1 MNKQNSLQDLRSQRE
16 LSAAEPLRT
25 AAAARVAQTQP
36 DHLVIQMPQGAMAP
50 ATGAMAGDD
59 LDLQIVGGGLSS
71 AQARELVFIESD
83 VGQLDQMIA
92 GLGVGREVHVLDASQ
107 DGLQQI
113 AAIMAGRTDI
123 AALHLV
129 SHGSEAALKLGS
141 LMLDANSLPERA
153 GELRD
158 IGRSLSPDADI
169 LLYGC
174 QVGAGGSGR
183 SFVGDLALITGA
195 DVAASDDRSGAAAL
209 GGDWALEVLQG
220 SVETPVA
227 VGPELAALYGEVL
240 DVSSVT
246 ADFNNGGNFNDLGG
260 TAANQNVAYKVS
272 GSSNY
277 SLLIDGADRGTYV
290 NFGSYVNLDPD
301 GLGESQVSF
310 SFQAG
315 NTFTPASLLLRDMA
329 GGQTVVFKGYDA
341 SNVQVG
347 STTTQAIDAGGTT
360 VNFSGMVNITTLK
373 MTATTYSGLI
383 QSTQL
388 DDFLFTT
395 VHALSSAPAITSAT
409 YNASTGVLSVTGTDM
424 TPGDT
429 IDVSKLTLKG
439 EGSSTYTLTSSNVT
453 ASSAT
458 AFSVTLN
465 GTDQAAVS
473 QILNK
478 NGTSSTG
485 GTTFNLAAADDWD
498 ASVTAGD
505 TSDASNG
512 LTVSNVAVP
521 TITSATYDASTG
533 VISVTGT
540 GLSKLT
546 GGSNDIVAN
555 KFTFTGEGGST
566 YTLTDTANVE
576 VLSATAFTLTLSA
589 TDKADVN
596 LLANKNGTSSTGAT
610 TYNLAAA
617 EDWAAGADAA
627 VVVADL
633 TGNGITVSNVAVPTI
648 SSATYNASTGVISV
662 TGTGLS
668 HVQGATND
676 IVANKFTFTGEG
688 GSTYTLTDTANVE
701 VTSATAFTLTLSA
714 TDKAEV
720 NLLANKNGT
729 SSTGATTYNLAAAED
744 WAAGAD
750 AAVVVADTTGNG
762 VTVSNVAVPTITSAT
777 YDASTGA
784 IVVTGTG
791 LSHRSGATNDIVAN
805 KFTVTGEGGS
815 TYTLTD
821 TSNVEITSATAFT
834 LTLSATDKAGVNLI
848 ANKNGASSTSATTY
862 NLAAAED
869 WAAGADAAVVV
880 ADMTG
885 NGVTV
890 SNVSVPTI
898 TSATYDV
905 STGVVSVT
913 GTGLSHL
920 QGAINDIVANK
931 FTFTGEGG
939 STYTLTDTS
948 NVEVTSGTA
957 FTLTLSATDKT
968 AVNLLATQNGT
979 ASTDATT
986 YNLAAAEDWAAGADA
1001 AVVVAD
1007 LTGNGVTVSAVMGAA
1022 PTATVVVAD
1031 TSLTVG
1037 ETSLVTI
1044 TFSTAVTGFSNA
1056 DLTVDNGTLSA
1067 VSSGDGGVTWTAT
1080 FTPTAGVTDASNVIA
1095 LDMTGV
1101 AAGGTPGVGSTD
1113 SNNYAVD
1120 TQRPTATVVVTDG
1133 SLLAGETSLVTVTFS
1148 EAVTGF
1154 TNVDLSV
1161 ANGTLSAVSSGDG
1174 GVTWTATLTPSAAVV
1189 DVTNLV
1195 TLDNT
1200 GVADAAGNAGTGSTD
1215 SNNYAVNTVRPT
1227 ATVVVADSELTA
1239 AETSLVT
1246 FTFSEAVT
1254 GFTNAD
1260 LSVANG
1266 SLSAVSSGDGGVTF
1280 SATLTPSASIYDLS
1294 NLIELDMTGVSNA
1307 AGNAGSGTQASN
1319 NYAVATAPPPATG
1332 EPPATVVDGVPV
1344 QTQSTPQSDGSTRTV
1359 VTINPVPS
1367 TRVDSTGSPALADV
1381 PLVTGAGGESLIGVG
1396 LPAGM
1401 GVTAQSQQGN
1411 GLTVV
1416 QQLSLATQTALG
1428 QSASLAPFI
1437 SAFNAFGD
1445 SASIDGPTT
1454 VSLVTPTATTGSPV
1468 IVTLSGATG
1477 MGEGDL
1483 LHPLRQEAVVLDM
1496 RQMPG
1501 GSTLVLNNIDFAAI
1515 IGSARVTGG
1524 EGRNVVVGDGASQFI
1539 CLGADDDELHGGG
1552 GDDTVA
1558 SKGGDDQLFGDDGN
1572 DHVVGG
1578 TDNDTLHG
1586 GDGNDVLQGGH
1597 SDAGRWTF
1605 QIDTDGQLLS
1615 RFTVGDT
1622 QLSTAPDFSRL
1633 GAWTDDGQPRTS
1645 DERLSYSYQSTDW
1658 LELTAS
1664 LFQGVADRL
1673 PSLAELNALARQD
1686 LPVGQLAQL
1695 AWTGFSAAHPE
1706 LAAASTAA
1714 QVRAL
1719 VQTFWGHDGATD
1731 AVVAAGVAYIEGGGT
1746 WADGLLLLARDA
1758 RATAAITDTSGH
1770 LNLAQPYDSGEL
1782 GWQEGSGDDRLF
1794 GEAGNDRLVGGGGN
1808 DWLDGGSGTD
1818 TAVFTGAVT
1827 DFSLHTQTVDGVAQ
1841 IVLRNLL
1848 SGEVDTLV
1856 GIEQLEV
1863 GAHLYTLSAAVSALP
1878 ALQETALADVVVELI
1893 GQNPLALVDGVP
1905 G

>member
-1 MNKQNSLQDLRSQRE
+1 MNKRNSLHDNRTQRDPM
-16 LSAAEPLRT
+16 AAEPMRT
-25 AAAARVAQTQP
+25 AADARTEQAQL
-36 DHLVIQMPQGAMAP
+36 DLLAIQAPQNAP
-50 ATGAMAGDD
+50 LATGTAPDED
-59 LDLQIVGGGLSS
+59 LDLHIVKGGAASHQS
-71 AQARELVFIESD
+71 RELVFIESD

-113 AAIMAGRTDI
+113 AAIVAGRSDI

-141 LMLDANSLPERA
+141 LLLDANTLPERA
-153 GELRD
+153 ADLRD

-174 QVGAGGSGR
+174 QVGAGSGR
-183 SFVGDLALITGA
+183 DFVGELALITGT

-209 GGDWALEVLQG
+209 GGDWALEVVQG
-220 SVETPVA
+220 TVDTAVA
-227 VGPELAALYGEVL
+227 VGPELAELYRDVL
-240 DVSSVT
+240 DISSAT
-246 ADFNNGGNFNDLGG
+246 
-260 TAANQNVAYKVS
+260 
-272 GSSNY
+272 
-277 SLLIDGADRGTYV
+277 V
-290 NFGSYVNLDPD
+290 NFGTSGNFSSHGGTSSAGNVGYRVSGNANYVLVVDGATRGVLDYGNGYVVVDPAAAN
-301 GLGESQVSF
+301 ETMVTF

-315 NTFTPASLLLRDMA
+315 NTFTPASLQL
-329 GGQTVVFKGYDA
+329 GNYEGSFPSQTLVFKGYDA

-347 STTTQAIDAGGTT
+347 STVTKSTGTGVSFAT
-360 VNFSGMVNITTLK
+360 VNFSDLVNITTLK
-373 MTATTYSGLI
+373 MTASTNGNLI
-383 QSTQL
+383 HYLSL
-388 DDFLFTT
+388 DDFQFTT
-395 VHALSSAPAITSAT
+395 VHALSSPPAITSAT
-409 YNASTGVLSVTGTDM
+409 YDASTGVLSVTGTNM

-429 IDVSKLTLKG
+429 ISVNKLTLTG
-439 EGSSTYTLTSSNVT
+439 EGGSTYTLTSSNVT
-453 ASSAT
+453 ASGAT

-478 NGTSSTG
+478 NGTASTG

-498 ASVTAGD
+498 ASVTTGD

-533 VISVTGT
+533 VIVVTGT
-540 GLSKLT
+540 GLSHLSGAT
-546 GGSNDIVAN
+546 NDIVAN
-555 KFTFTGEGGST
+555 KFSFKGEGAST
-566 YTLTDTANVE
+566 YTLTDTSNVE
-576 VLSATAFTLTLSA
+576 ITSGTAFTLTLSA
-589 TDKADVN
+589 TDRSGVN
-596 LLANKNGTSSTGAT
+596 S
-610 TYNLAAA
+610 
-617 EDWAAGADAA
+617 
-627 VVVADL
+627 
-633 TGNGITVSNVAVPTI
+633 I
-648 SSATYNASTGVISV
+648 
-662 TGTGLS
+662 
-668 HVQGATND
+668 
-676 IVANKFTFTGEG
+676 
-688 GSTYTLTDTANVE
+688 
-701 VTSATAFTLTLSA
+701 
-714 TDKAEV
+714 
-720 NLLANKNGT
+720 ANKNGT

-750 AAVVVADTTGNG
+750 AAVVVADTVGNG

-777 YDASTGA
+777 YDASTGV

-791 LSHRSGATNDIVAN
+791 LSHLSGATNDIVAN
-805 KFTVTGEGGS
+805 KFSFKGEGAS

-821 TSNVEITSATAFT
+821 TA
-834 LTLSATDKAGVNLI
+834 
-848 ANKNGASSTSATTY
+848 
-862 NLAAAED
+862 
-869 WAAGADAAVVV
+869 
-880 ADMTG
+880 
-885 NGVTV
+885 
-890 SNVSVPTI
+890 
-898 TSATYDV
+898 
-905 STGVVSVT
+905 
-913 GTGLSHL
+913 
-920 QGAINDIVANK
+920 
-931 FTFTGEGG
+931 
-939 STYTLTDTS
+939 
-948 NVEVTSGTA
+948 NVEVSSDTS

-1044 TFSTAVTGFSNA
+1044 TFSAAVTGFTNA
-1056 DLTVDNGTLSA
+1056 DLTVENGSLSA
-1067 VSSGDGGVTWTAT
+1067 VSSGDGGITWTAT
-1080 FTPTAGVTDASNVIA
+1080 FTPTAAVTDSTNLITV
-1095 LDMTGV
+1095 DMTGV
-1101 AAGGTPGVGSTD
+1101 TAGGTPGVGSTD
-1113 SNNYAVD
+1113 SNNYAID
-1120 TQRPTATVVVTDG
+1120 TQRPTAAVVVADG
-1133 SLLAGETSLVTVTFS
+1133 NLLAGETSLVTVTFS

-1154 TNVDLSV
+1154 TNADLSV
-1161 ANGTLSAVSSGDG
+1161 ANGTLTTVSSGDG
-1174 GVTWTATLTPSAAVV
+1174 GITWTATLTPTAAVN
-1189 DVTNLV
+1189 DATNLI

-1200 GVADAAGNAGTGSTD
+1200 GVADGAGNAGTGSTD
-1215 SNNYAVNTVRPT
+1215 SNNYVINTVRPT
-1227 ATVVVADSELTA
+1227 ATVEVADSELAA

-1246 FTFSEAVT
+1246 ITFSEAVA

-1266 SLSAVSSGDGGVTF
+1266 SLSPVITGDGGVTYT
-1280 SATLTPSASIYDLS
+1280 ATLTPLASVYDLS
-1294 NLIELDMTGVSNA
+1294 NVVVLDLSGVSNLG
-1307 AGNAGSGTQASN
+1307 GNAGSGTQSSN
-1319 NYAVATAPPPATG
+1319 NYAVVTAPPPSTG

-1344 QTQSTPQSDGSTRTV
+1344 LTQSTPQSDGSTRTV
-1359 VTINPVPS
+1359 VTINPVPN
-1367 TRVDSTGSPALADV
+1367 TRVDSTGSPTLADV

-1437 SAFNAFGD
+1437 SAFSAFGD

-1454 VSLVTPTATTGSPV
+1454 VSLVTPTATGGSPV

-1524 EGRNVVVGDGASQFI
+1524 EGRNVVVGDSASQFI

-1622 QLSTAPDFSRL
+1622 QLSAAPDFSRL
-1633 GAWTDDGQPRTS
+1633 GAWTDVGLPRTS

-1686 LPVGQLAQL
+1686 LPVDQLGQL
-1695 AWTGFSAAHPE
+1695 AWTAFSAAHPE
-1706 LAAASTAA
+1706 LSAAGTAA

-1719 VQTFWGHDGATD
+1719 VQSFWGPAAATD
-1731 AVVAAGVAYIEGGGT
+1731 LMVTAGVAYLEGGGT

-1758 RATAAITDTSGH
+1758 RATAAITDASGH
-1770 LNLAQPYDSGEL
+1770 VNLAQPFDSGEL
-1782 GWQEGSGDDRLF
+1782 GWQAGSGDDRLF
-1794 GEAGNDRLVGGGGN
+1794 GDAGNDRLVGGGGN
-1808 DWLDGGSGTD
+1808 DWLDGGSGID
-1818 TAVFTGAVT
+1818 TAVYTGAIT
-1827 DFSLHTQTVDGVAQ
+1827 DFSVHTQTVDGVLQ
-1841 IVLRNLL
+1841 VVLRNLG
-1848 SGEVDTLV
+1848 SGEIDTLV
-1856 GIEQLEV
+1856 GIERLEI
-1863 GAHLYTLSAAVSALP
+1863 GAHLYTLSDNLSQLP
-1878 ALQETALADVVVELI
+1878 PLQDTALSTVVVELV
-1893 GQNPLALVDGVP
+1893 GQGPSATAAAVDGFA